1 VPTPAAEARLAPL
14 AEPELAFLR
23 ELRARGVA
31 FVVIG
36 MGAAVLQGA
45 TAVTQ
50 DLDLWF
56 EDPADP
62 RIAAAA
68 RAVGGL
74 YVSSSFGMQPPTLG
88 GALGDR
94 FDVVTHAHGLRG
106 FTDELPATREVEL
119 QGVALRVL
127 PLERILASKRS
138 LGRPKDLAQIPV
150 LEAALAVRDA
160 LGRSSG

>member
-1 VPTPAAEARLAPL
+1 MQLAPL
-14 AEPELAFLR
+14 SDVELAFLR
-23 ELRARGVA
+23 ELNERGVR

-56 EDPADP
+56 EDLADP
-62 RIAAAA
+62 RIAQAA

-74 YVSSSFGMQPPTLG
+74 YVSGAFGMQPPTIG

-94 FDVVTHAHGLRG
+94 FDVVTHAHGLG
-106 FTDELPATREVEL
+106 SFADELPGTLETPL
-119 QGVALRVL
+119 QGL
-127 PLERILASKRS
+127 PIRLLSIERILVSKRATA
-138 LGRPKDLAQIPV
+138 RPKDLAQLPV
-150 LEAALAVRDA
+150 LEALLAA
-160 LGRSSG
+160 RSDDSE